1 MDFGPG
7 YVFVGFFLLVIGT
20 FVVKIVK
27 HGSFKGAMFGAS
39 IGRTVGE
46 VSSDR
51 GKLITTLIKVH
62 TLDGSTH
69 DKTVGLEFVAKTI
82 ISYQTMPCSLSVA
95 ETKKLISLLES
106 AVRGR

>member
-1 MDFGPG
+1 MDFDPW
-7 YVFVGFFLLVIGT
+7 YVFLGFFLLVIGT

-39 IGRTVGE
+39 IRRTVGE
-46 VSSDR
+46 ASSR
-51 GKLITTLIKVH
+51 GGKFASTMIRVH
-62 TLDGSTH
+62 TLDGDSEH
-69 DKTVGLEFVAKTI
+69 KAVGVEFVAKSAL
-82 ISYQTMPCSLSVA
+82 SYQMIPCSLSVA